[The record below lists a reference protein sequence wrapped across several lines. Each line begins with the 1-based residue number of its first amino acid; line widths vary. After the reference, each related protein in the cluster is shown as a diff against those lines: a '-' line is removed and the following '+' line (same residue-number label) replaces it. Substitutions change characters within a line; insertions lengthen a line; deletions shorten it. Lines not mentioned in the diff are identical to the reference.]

1 MEKIAQ
7 MFRLVPD
14 IFDSIN
20 LDDID
25 ATANDMWE
33 MGIFYPPFEKFIIT
47 VKSSFIAKMMLDK
60 QYVRKYGEKGS
71 QDLNRY
77 WSAKDMELFFYF
89 SSDLQREGDNPLGA
103 IVGVKIGRSK
113 EINWFAEIGMSKQL
127 RDVSR
132 HVGGRLFEILI
143 VLLATPNADKKV
155 TENSLRGKFQ
165 RTRQDAQSSEYTT
178 TIRIGKITETYS
190 GGNLGTGMKK
200 RPHLRRG
207 HIRRQ
212 RVGEGRAEVKKIF
225 IPPMFVNADEN
236 WIKNERKEYKVLM
249 A

>member
-1 MEKIAQ
+1 MEKVAQ
-7 MFRLVPD
+7 MFRLTPD
-14 IFDSIN
+14 IFDSIS

-25 ATANDMWE
+25 ATARDMWE
-33 MGIFYPPFEKFIIT
+33 MDIFYPPFEKFIIT
-47 VKSSFIAKMMLDK
+47 VKSSFLAKMMLDK
-60 QYVRKYGEKGS
+60 QYVSQYGQDGAE
-71 QDLNRY
+71 DLNRY

-89 SSDLQREGDNPLGA
+89 SSDLQREGNNPLGT
-103 IVGVKIGRSK
+103 IVGIKFDRAK
-113 EINWFAEIGMSKQL
+113 DINWFAEVGMSKQL
-127 RDVSR
+127 KEVSR

-165 RTRQDAQSSEYTT
+165 RIRQDAQSSEYTT

-190 GGNLGTGMKK
+190 GGNLGTGAKK